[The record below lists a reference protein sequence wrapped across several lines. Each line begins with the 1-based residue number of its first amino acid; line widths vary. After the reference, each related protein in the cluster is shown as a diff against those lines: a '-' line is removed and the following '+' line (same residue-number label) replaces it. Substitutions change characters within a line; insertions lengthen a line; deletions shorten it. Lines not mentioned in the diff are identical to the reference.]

1 MQNIPTMQSNL
12 DIKQHFA
19 AVNIVTRRQNSH
31 FLESIMT
38 PSVIKM
44 SKKKFFKV
52 QPATTR
58 FQGQEFIK
66 RILNFYK

>member
-44 SKKKFFKV
+44 SKKNFLKYNLL
-52 QPATTR
+52 QPDSKDR
-58 FQGQEFIK
+58 N
-66 RILNFYK
+66 L